1 MKARAALAA
10 AVLLGAAGPPPNLPH
25 DLPPPD
31 LPPVGASSCSGCHGP
46 ASPLPALAGRDPR
59 ELVAILD
66 AYRAGT
72 RSSTVMGRIVRGFS
86 QDETVAIA
94 TWLAAAK

>member
-1 MKARAALAA
+1 
-10 AVLLGAAGPPPNLPH
+10 
-25 DLPPPD
+25 
-31 LPPVGASSCSGCHGP
+31 
-46 ASPLPALAGRDPR
+46 
-59 ELVAILD
+59 LVAILD